1 MFRPMLCSRKR
12 FLSTPSARRAT
23 SHRLRWKTRSLFLST
38 PSARRATTLADLE
51 QIAHRISIH
60 ALREEGDLVGSYH
73 CETHDISIHALR
85 EEGDL
90 QTQTAARL
98 GDKFLSTP
106 SARRATRCTRS
117 CANPIA
123 NFYPRPPRGGRRR
136 ITEDNVPAKLFLS
149 TPSARRA
156 TTSFLTERRMHDIS
170 IHALREEGDPAV
182 RYHLSRRG

>member
-1 MFRPMLCSRKR
+1 MRGMFRLPFSSDFYPRPPRGGRLQGRLQNNSEQE

-23 SHRLRWKTRSLFLST
+23 LTVKSMDNST
-38 PSARRATTLADLE
+38 K
-51 QIAHRISIH
+51 ISIH

-123 NFYPRPPRGGRRR
+123 NFYPRPPRGGRHFMQRR
-136 ITEDNVPAKLFLS
+136 ISRWQTFLS

-156 TTSFLTERRMHDIS
+156 TSTL
-170 IHALREEGDPAV
+170 
-182 RYHLSRRG
+182 

>member
-23 SHRLRWKTRSLFLST
+23 TGSLAKQQRT
-38 PSARRATTLADLE
+38 G
-51 QIAHRISIH
+51 ISIH

-123 NFYPRPPRGGRRR
+123 NFYPRPPRGGRHFMQRR
-136 ITEDNVPAKLFLS
+136 ISRWQTFLS

-156 TTSFLTERRMHDIS
+156 TSYAGLSFCSNGIS
-170 IHALREEGDPAV
+170 IHALREEGDARSTPPFRRP
-182 RYHLSRRG
+182 RYFYPRPPRGGRPTGSSARTS